1 MITIE
6 NMKSAANDHPAAR
19 PAALLS
25 ILAFTG
31 MVAVN
36 GLASALPLN
45 GVNTG
50 QLSDELPNLFVP
62 AGLTFSI
69 WGLIYLLLA
78 GYVAA
83 AAREAFRSAPESPR
97 AWTGRDGALFILNAA
112 ANAAWILAWHWR
124 LAGTS
129 LVVMLVILGTL
140 LALERDAERKLG
152 SGGILERSPDR
163 EPGSI
168 RLRRFLLTVPL
179 RVYLGWICVATI
191 ANVTA
196 LLVKT
201 RWDGFGLDPRIWT
214 VAVILAGLAVALGF
228 SVAKRQIA
236 APLVVVWAYAGI
248 LLKRVQ
254 TDPEY
259 STVVWMAAGL
269 AGLVILASIVRVR
282 VACPLFGRRK
292 NGAN

>member
-1 MITIE
+1 MD
-6 NMKSAANDHPAAR
+6 SAQNGTRAAR
-19 PAALLS
+19 GAAVLS

-36 GLASALPLN
+36 GLATALPLN

-62 AGLTFSI
+62 AGITFSV

-78 GYVAA
+78 GYVGA
-83 AAREAFRSAPESPR
+83 AAREAFRSDPGIRR

-124 LAGTS
+124 LIGTS
-129 LVVMLVILGTL
+129 MVIMLVILGTL
-140 LALERDAERKLG
+140 VALERDTERKLLP
-152 SGGILERSPDR
+152 GGILERGVGG
-163 EPGSI
+163 EPGST
-168 RLRRFLLTVPL
+168 RLRRFFLSVPL

-191 ANVTA
+191 ANATA

-201 RWDGFGLDPRIWT
+201 RWGGFGLDPRIWT
-214 VAVILAGLAVALGF
+214 VAVILAGLAVALEF
-228 SVAKRQIA
+228 SVRKRQIA

-248 LLKRVQ
+248 VLKRVR
-254 TDPEY
+254 TDPDY
-259 STVVWMAAGL
+259 SSPVWIAAAL
-269 AGLVILASIVRVR
+269 AALIILVSIIRVR
-282 VACPLFGRRK
+282 FACPLFGRK
-292 NGAN
+292 TAGKSLKK

>member
-1 MITIE
+1 M
-6 NMKSAANDHPAAR
+6 NHKSNGSGAAR
-19 PAALLS
+19 AAAVLS
-25 ILAFTG
+25 ILAFAG
-31 MVAVN
+31 MIALN

-83 AAREAFRSAPESPR
+83 AAREAFRSAPDSPR
-97 AWTGRDGALFILNAA
+97 AWTCRDGALFVLNAA
-112 ANAAWILAWHWR
+112 ANMAWIAAWHWR
-124 LAGTS
+124 LVGTS
-129 LVVMLVILGTL
+129 LVIMLIILGTL
-140 LALERDAERKLG
+140 LALERDIERKLG
-152 SGGILERSPDR
+152 SGGILERSSDG

-179 RVYLGWICVATI
+179 RVYLGWISVATI
-191 ANVTA
+191 ANITA

-214 VAVILAGLAVALGF
+214 VTVILAGLVLALGF
-228 SVAKRQIA
+228 SVWKRQVA

-248 LLKRVQ
+248 VLKRIQ
-254 TDPEY
+254 MDPDY
-259 STVVWMAAGL
+259 SAPVWIAAGL
-269 AGLVILASIVRVR
+269 AALVILASMVRVR
-282 VACPLFGRRK
+282 IACPLFGRRK
-292 NGAN
+292 SGAN